1 MVEISSI
8 FFLVPSLKN
17 GGKLMKKLLFSI
29 IAATSVLATGSSVRM
44 ADMTVA
50 STKNYNLNSNQFV
63 KGERVTG
70 EDKVPVVLFPL
81 GVPNFKTAVDRAIE
95 KNRCAVDLSDVVIT
109 QLNQAFIVGQI
120 GYRVEGTQVIDRSQP
135 ECKK

>member
-1 MVEISSI
+1 MR
-8 FFLVPSLKN
+8 
-17 GGKLMKKLLFSI
+17 KLI
-29 IAATSVLATGSSVRM
+29 IASLAMSILASSGCAIRM

-63 KGERVTG
+63 KGQRVTG

-81 GVPNFKTAVDRAIE
+81 GIPNFKTAIDKAIE
-95 KNRCAVDLSDVVIT
+95 KDRCAVALSDVVIT
-109 QLNQAFIVGQI
+109 QLNHAFIFGQI

-135 ECKK
+135 ECQK

>member
-1 MVEISSI
+1 
-8 FFLVPSLKN
+8 
-17 GGKLMKKLLFSI
+17 MKKLLISI
-29 IAATSVLATGSSVRM
+29 IAATSVLATGCSVRM

-95 KNRCAVDLSDVVIT
+95 KNRCAVALSDVVIT

>member
-1 MVEISSI
+1 
-8 FFLVPSLKN
+8 
-17 GGKLMKKLLFSI
+17 MKKLLVAALAVSTVTFTGCSI
-29 IAATSVLATGSSVRM
+29 RM

-63 KGERVTG
+63 KGQRVTG

-81 GVPNFKTAVDRAIE
+81 GVPNFKTAIDRAIE
-95 KNRCAVDLSDVVIT
+95 KDRCAVALSDVVIT
-109 QLNQAFIVGQI
+109 QLNQAFLVGQI
-120 GYRVEGTQVIDRSQP
+120 GYRIEGTQVIDRSQP

>member
-1 MVEISSI
+1 
-8 FFLVPSLKN
+8 
-17 GGKLMKKLLFSI
+17 MKKLL
-29 IAATSVLATGSSVRM
+29 IAALAVSSVAFTGCSVRM

-81 GVPNFKTAVDRAIE
+81 GIPNFKTAIDRAIE
-95 KNRCAVDLSDVVIT
+95 KDRCAVALSDVVIT